1 MLLTMDDVK
10 EKLDFTNTKNKKLTP
25 FEWLLAI
32 TPIALEKLHR
42 QEKHERL
49 AKESQLKKP
58 IVPQT
63 TTTTTTL
70 GQDHDQHQTPS
81 IKRKRNVFERT
92 REDRK
97 KKKNVSSMRRRKID
111 RDYFVDDPRLERA
124 TIPERFR
131 HHIET
136 NLNGR
141 DIKLIVQ
148 KRLYE
153 SDLKTGEGRLSI
165 PAKKMCQGLLTTKE
179 EEWLRTRDRGE
190 AVPSM
195 ELLLLDPE
203 LGEGKIVFK
212 LWEMNKPNGTTSY
225 MYVLARYWNHVV
237 KKNGLKTGEVVQ
249 VWGFR
254 MGEDEPG
261 RLGLALV
268 RLAKENGGEV

>member
-1 MLLTMDDVK
+1 MLLTMDDVD
-10 EKLDFTNTKNKKLTP
+10 EKLDFSNIKKKLTP

-42 QEKHERL
+42 QEKHQRL

-58 IVPQT
+58 IVPQ
-63 TTTTTTL
+63 TTTL

-92 REDRK
+92 REDG
-97 KKKNVSSMRRRKID
+97 KKKNVSSMRRKID

-165 PAKKMCQGLLTTKE
+165 PAKKMCQGLLTRKE

-190 AVPSM
+190 AVPAM

-268 RLAKENGGEV
+268 RLSKENGGEV